1 MCPMQFVN
9 LPSAACNCRA
19 LTEPCFFAPKVCK
32 ANNAKNKPNIREIA
46 KFFDQPINEAS
57 RLLGESLHSCIR
69 CNAVAATPCY
79 TVAGLCKC
87 APNVLNFCAASG
99 RLKRTVLTRGY
110 HVYVLKI
117 MLGTWPV
124 PACNNATGIC
134 PTLLK
139 KICRRHGVKRWPNR
153 RLRSLERQ
161 MFELKAV
168 LDVDAQGLGT
178 HTIRSA
184 FKICKPDAAH

>member
-1 MCPMQFVN
+1 LRQ
-9 LPSAACNCRA
+9 R
-19 LTEPCFFAPKVCK
+19 FARQTTPKTSLISGK
-32 ANNAKNKPNIREIA
+32 SLNSFI
-46 KFFDQPINEAS
+46 S
-57 RLLGESLHSCIR
+57 RLTRPPGYSVSRYIPAS